1 MSNSASRNSPKIKKI
16 ATSPLLLLLL
26 VGTLLAISVLLSK
39 VSAGLQAPMLTYL
52 ALAMGGSGIVLLIM
66 TRGIQTAKIGV
77 PGFLFYSL
85 GAGGLMALGS
95 ALGYLTIHK
104 VGAAFIALALAFPPV
119 LTWLLSLV
127 LKMERF
133 DAFRVGGLLI
143 SLSGGVLLAINKG
156 ISAPADTGAILVAC
170 AMPVVLAV
178 GNVFRTRFWPKNVS
192 PEELAAAMLICGAL
206 LTLPFALYFE
216 GASQIAPAINA
227 PVLLVLLI
235 AVITFVAQYV
245 AMFRLQQIAGPVF
258 LSQIGSIAA
267 LIGSPVA
274 VLVLGEKL
282 PDGFALAA
290 TLIIIGL
297 AAFQYRG
304 AVLRAKEV

>member
-77 PGFLFYSL
+77 PSFLFYSL

-274 VLVLGEKL
+274 VIVLGEKL